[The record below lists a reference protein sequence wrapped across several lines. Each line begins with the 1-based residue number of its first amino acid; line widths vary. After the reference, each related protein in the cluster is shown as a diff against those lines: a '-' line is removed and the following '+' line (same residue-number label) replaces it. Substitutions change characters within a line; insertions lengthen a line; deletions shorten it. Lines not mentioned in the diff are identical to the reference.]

1 MVYFETFS
9 VPTAD
14 TLFLLI
20 LSILALESARSI
32 RFLYEHFLSEITEK
46 SLTAFY
52 YACSHAKI
60 DYSGFMNTTARIALK
75 LIPDSLQTHPVFLCV
90 DDTIVSKFGTK
101 FEDVSKLFDHAAH
114 NGSNYLNGHCFVS
127 VMLCVPVR
135 NGDKVSYLSVP
146 LGYRMWKK
154 KESKL
159 ELAASMIRQVMPE
172 FRSKEHVIIL
182 CDGWYTKQ
190 NLVSIV
196 DEYPNL
202 DLIGNARIDSVVYD
216 SAPVRTGRRGR
227 PAKHGKRLSVDADFT
242 FSNEKIGDYYTSV
255 RRVLTRIFGGM
266 EVLAYVTST
275 EKEHGTKRLFFS
287 TVFPEKLQI
296 FCACQEK
303 AQLNRA
309 GSDRMEY
316 IPLLLYSFRWNIE
329 ISYYEQKTFWS
340 FCSYMVR
347 SCKGIE
353 TLVNLINISYCAM
366 NILPYQNEHFS
377 GYQTKSVQEFR
388 FELSQGIRSQIFF
401 ANFVKNI
408 ETHIKSTAVIRTLK
422 QLINRQVYHL

>member
-60 DYSGFMNTTARIALK
+60 DYSEFMNTTARIALK
-75 LIPDSLQTHPVFLCV
+75 LIPDSLQTQPVFLCV

-182 CDGWYTKQ
+182 CDSWYTKQ

-202 DLIGNARIDSVVYD
+202 DLIGNARIDSVMYD
-216 SAPVRTGRRGR
+216 PAPARTGRRGR
-227 PAKHGKRLSVDADFT
+227 PAKHGKRLSVESDFT

-255 RRVLTRIFGGM
+255 RRVLTRIFGGR
-266 EVLAYVTST
+266 EVPAYVTAT

-329 ISYYEQKTFWS
+329 ISYYEQKMFWS
-340 FCSYMVR
+340 FCSYIVR

-366 NILPYQNEHFS
+366 KILPYQNEHFS

>member
-1 MVYFETFS
+1 LVYFETFS

-52 YACSHAKI
+52 YACSYAKI

-75 LIPDSLQTHPVFLCV
+75 LIPDSLQTQPVFLCV

-114 NGSNYLNGHCFVS
+114 NGSNYLNGHCVVS

-172 FRSKEHVIIL
+172 FRGKEHVIIL
-182 CDGWYTKQ
+182 CDSWYTKQ

-202 DLIGNARIDSVVYD
+202 DLIGNARIDSVMYD
-216 SAPVRTGRRGR
+216 SAPVRTGRLGR
-227 PAKHGKRLSVDADFT
+227 PAKHVKRLSVEADFT

-255 RRVLTRIFGGM
+255 RRVLTRIFGGR
-266 EVLAYVTST
+266 EVLAYVTAT

-309 GSDRMEY
+309 GSDHMEY

-329 ISYYEQKTFWS
+329 ISYYEQKMFWS

-353 TLVNLINISYCAM
+353 TLVNLINISYCGAM
-366 NILPYQNEHFS
+366 SIPWAQKVELFS
-377 GYQTKSVQEFR
+377 QHSICRENYFLCCQS
-388 FELSQGIRSQIFF
+388 LIF
-401 ANFVKNI
+401 N
-408 ETHIKSTAVIRTLK
+408 L
-422 QLINRQVYHL
+422 L

>member
-75 LIPDSLQTHPVFLCV
+75 LIPDSLQTQPVFLCV
-90 DDTIVSKFGTK
+90 YDTIVSKFGTK

-127 VMLCVPVR
+127 VMLCVPVW

-146 LGYRMWKK
+146 LGYRMWQK

-172 FRSKEHVIIL
+172 FHSRKHVIIL
-182 CDGWYTKQ
+182 CDSWYTKQ

-202 DLIGNARIDSVVYD
+202 DLIGNARIDSVIYD
-216 SAPVRTGRRGR
+216 LAPARTGRR
-227 PAKHGKRLSVDADFT
+227 
-242 FSNEKIGDYYTSV
+242 
-255 RRVLTRIFGGM
+255 VLTKIFGNR
-266 EVLAYVTST
+266 EVLAYVTAT

-287 TVFPEKLQI
+287 TVFPENLQI
-296 FCACQEK
+296 FCAWQEK
-303 AQLNRA
+303 APLNQT
-309 GSDRMEY
+309 GSDRMKY

-329 ISYYEQKTFWS
+329 TSYYEQKTFWS

-353 TLVNLINISYCAM
+353 MLVNLINISYCAM
-366 NILPYQNEHFS
+366 KILPYQNEHFS
-377 GYQTKSVQEFR
+377 EYRTRSVQEFR
-388 FELSQGIRSQIFF
+388 FELSQGIRNQLFF
-401 ANFVKNI
+401 ASFVKNI
-408 ETHIKSTAVIRTLK
+408 ETHIKSNVITRALK
-422 QLINRQVYHL
+422 QLIQQQVYHL